1 MTAILDWIA
10 TIRDYPQACDPY
22 AASVLPLRKMIVGSG
37 AKVGCRNSVCGLK
50 DSLFPTLSK
59 HMRTK
64 MVVFSVAAA
73 TGDEFVSIERGND
86 NEEFMRIGDV
96 SDSFG
101 VTLRTLRFYEDKN
114 LIQPKRQGVTRL
126 YSRRDR
132 ARIKLILLG
141 KKVGFSLREVK
152 QLIDLYEP
160 GGSNTVQMKAILEKS
175 AKQLD
180 KMKQQ
185 RIAVDEAISE
195 LVNGINMLADKLGV
209 PHLAAA

>member
-1 MTAILDWIA
+1 MA
-10 TIRDYPQACDPY
+10 
-22 AASVLPLRKMIVGSG
+22 
-37 AKVGCRNSVCGLK
+37 
-50 DSLFPTLSK
+50 
-59 HMRTK
+59 
-64 MVVFSVAAA
+64 VFSVAAA

-152 QLIDLYEP
+152 QLFDLYEH
-160 GGSNTVQMKAILEKS
+160 GGSNTVQMTAILEKS

-185 RIAVDEAISE
+185 RDAVDEAINE
-195 LVNGINMLADKLGV
+195 LVNGINMLADKLGM
-209 PHLAAA
+209 PKSAAA

>member
-1 MTAILDWIA
+1 
-10 TIRDYPQACDPY
+10 
-22 AASVLPLRKMIVGSG
+22 
-37 AKVGCRNSVCGLK
+37 
-50 DSLFPTLSK
+50 
-59 HMRTK
+59 
-64 MVVFSVAAA
+64 MVNFSVASAA
-73 TGDEFVSIERGND
+73 SNEIVSIERGND
-86 NEEFMRIGDV
+86 NEEYMRIGDV

-101 VTLRTLRFYEDKN
+101 VTLRTLRFYEDKD
-114 LIQPKRQGVTRL
+114 LIRPKRQGVTRL

-160 GGSNTVQMKAILEKS
+160 GGSNTVQMKAILDKS

-185 RIAVDEAISE
+185 RAAVDEAISE
-195 LVNGINMLADKLGV
+195 LVNGINMLADKLGM
-209 PHLAAA
+209 PQSAAA

>member
-1 MTAILDWIA
+1 
-10 TIRDYPQACDPY
+10 
-22 AASVLPLRKMIVGSG
+22 
-37 AKVGCRNSVCGLK
+37 
-50 DSLFPTLSK
+50 
-59 HMRTK
+59 
-64 MVVFSVAAA
+64 MVVFSAAA
-73 TGDEFVSIERGND
+73 AAGDEFVSIERGND

-114 LIQPKRQGVTRL
+114 LIQPRRQGVTRL

-160 GGSNTVQMKAILEKS
+160 GGSNGVQMKAILEKS
-175 AKQLD
+175 TKQLE

-185 RIAVDEAISE
+185 RAAVDEAISE
-195 LVNGINMLADKLGV
+195 LVNGINMLAGKLGM
-209 PHLAAA
+209 PNLAAA

>member
-1 MTAILDWIA
+1 
-10 TIRDYPQACDPY
+10 
-22 AASVLPLRKMIVGSG
+22 
-37 AKVGCRNSVCGLK
+37 
-50 DSLFPTLSK
+50 
-59 HMRTK
+59 
-64 MVVFSVAAA
+64 MVVFSAAA
-73 TGDEFVSIERGND
+73 AAGDEFVSIERGND

-114 LIQPKRQGVTRL
+114 LIQPRRQGVTRL

-160 GGSNTVQMKAILEKS
+160 GGSNGVQMKAILEKS
-175 AKQLD
+175 TKQLD

-185 RIAVDEAISE
+185 RAAVDEAISE
-195 LVNGINMLADKLGV
+195 LVNGINMLAGKLGM
-209 PHLAAA
+209 PNLAAA